1 MKVYEQGKMSAH
13 LGEMRL
19 GDQIEV
25 KGPIKKLPYQA
36 NMKKKIGMIAGRFHK
51 FTPIMHVER

>member
-1 MKVYEQGKMSAH
+1 MSAH